1 MSSQI
6 LDAEWVRRI
15 GGDIFNP
22 GVFGKNITT
31 DSQGNVYIIGS
42 YASNPL
48 IVYAI
53 DNTSSAINISNAGS
67 QDTFVVKYD
76 SAGNPQW
83 ARHIGG
89 TLNDYGFSI
98 ATDSNNNIYVTGG
111 YISTSVNVYSSTNNV
126 DISFSILNSFIGNN
140 DAFIVK
146 YDTNGTAQWGRH
158 IGGIGSEGGYSIAI
172 DSNNNVYVTGSYTS
186 NPFARVYS
194 TNDNSTIAF
203 SIQNTSSTSDAFIV
217 KYDTSGNP
225 LWGRHIGGTS
235 FDYGFSITTD
245 SNNDV
250 YVTGSYLSSSIS
262 IFSSETNLDISFVM
276 QNAGDY
282 DAFIVK
288 YSTSGIPQWARH
300 IGNTS
305 QDYGFSI
312 ATDSNNNI
320 YVTGQYVS
328 SPVNIYSSINNTD
341 ISFTLLNAGSSDAFI
356 VKYNSGGIPQW
367 GRHIGGSNQDSGAS
381 IAIDINNNVYV
392 SGVYTSNP
400 LNIYSSSDNSINS
413 FTLLNSGQSDAFMV
427 KYDTDGTALLAQRIG
442 GTLND
447 FGIGITTDTN
457 GNIYVIGNY
466 ESNPLNIYDYTNS
479 NVKFT
484 LENDGTTEQYIVK
497 YSLITPTPPTPT
509 PTPTIPNAICLPR
522 TQIGYLTDN
531 TLENKI
537 NIQNNNL
544 MKTNY
549 FSRTY
554 NAKAMSYS
562 DYLKIIQAQTQCN
575 CPN

>member
-1 MSSQI
+1 MSSQV

-15 GGDIFNP
+15 GGNVFNP

-48 IVYAI
+48 IVYTI

-158 IGGIGSEGGYSIAI
+158 IGGTGSEGGYSIAI

-203 SIQNTSSTSDAFIV
+203 SIQNTSSLSDAFIV
-217 KYDTSGNP
+217 KYNSAGAP
-225 LWGRHIGGTS
+225 QWGRHIGGTS
-235 FDYGFSITTD
+235 IDYGFSITTD

-413 FTLLNSGQSDAFMV
+413 FTLQNTGISNAFIV
-427 KYDTDGTALLAQRIG
+427 KYDIDGIALLAQRIG
-442 GTLND
+442 GTLSNNST
-447 FGIGITTDTN
+447 GIISDTN
-457 GNIYVIGNY
+457 GNIYVTGYY
-466 ESNPLNIYDYTNS
+466 ESNPLNIYDYTNN

-484 LENDGTTEQYIVK
+484 LENGGTGEQYIVK
-497 YSLITPTPPTPT
+497 YSLITPTPPT